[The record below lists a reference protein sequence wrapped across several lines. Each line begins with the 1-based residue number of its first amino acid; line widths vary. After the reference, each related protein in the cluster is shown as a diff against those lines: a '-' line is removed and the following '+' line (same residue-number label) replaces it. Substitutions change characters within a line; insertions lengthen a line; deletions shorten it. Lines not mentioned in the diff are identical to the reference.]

1 MSLVFL
7 TSPTITCTPFAD
19 SPLSLFAFASAVPG
33 DVNIAI
39 RPKDSLVS
47 RIWSKMNSP
56 MYPVAPNNKMFSLV
70 IDPAIFVLFRKI
82 DKYSEQ
88 EQGKFE

>member
-1 MSLVFL
+1 
-7 TSPTITCTPFAD
+7 
-19 SPLSLFAFASAVPG
+19 
-33 DVNIAI
+33 
-39 RPKDSLVS
+39 
-47 RIWSKMNSP
+47 